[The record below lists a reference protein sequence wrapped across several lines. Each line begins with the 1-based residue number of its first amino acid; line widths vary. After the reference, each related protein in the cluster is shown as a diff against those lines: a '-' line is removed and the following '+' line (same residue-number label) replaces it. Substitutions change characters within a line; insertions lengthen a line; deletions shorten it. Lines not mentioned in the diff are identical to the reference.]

1 MVRNTTD
8 TTGVQVV
15 PTEPGEVVLRPRN
28 VQFDTSH
35 TPLHWIPNEPI
46 VSHFISAFNLLLP
59 EGERA
64 FVDTFTRALPYV
76 KTTRSAKP

>member
-46 VSHFISAFNLLLP
+46 VSHFISA
-59 EGERA
+59 
-64 FVDTFTRALPYV
+64 
-76 KTTRSAKP
+76 